1 MASAYREYGPPR
13 DLAALVACVWESE
26 ADEDRMHV
34 VVPDGCLDLIWLGP
48 QQLVVAGADTGP
60 RYAHLQAGARLSG
73 IRLRPGA
80 AGAVLG
86 LPAAE
91 VCDQDVPLRDLWGDA
106 GSRLEAAL
114 DGARPAERRRLLAA
128 AVANRHAQPDPL
140 VRAAAQK
147 LATAET
153 RVAAVAS
160 DLGVSERQLHRRVTA
175 AVGYP
180 PKTLARVARLRR
192 LVALSDPSLA
202 SRAVSAGYASQ
213 AHMNEEVRRLTGT
226 TPVRF
231 LKDATLTAA

>member
-1 MASAYREYGPPR
+1 MAPAYREYGPPR

-26 ADEDRMHV
+26 ADEEQTHV
-34 VVPDGCLDLIWLGP
+34 VVPDGCVDVIWLGTRR
-48 QQLVVAGADTGP
+48 LVVAGADTGP
-60 RYAHLQAGARLSG
+60 RHAHLQAGARLSG

-91 VCDQDVPLRDLWGDA
+91 VCDQDVPLGDVWCDVA
-106 GSRLEAAL
+106 VPLEAAL
-114 DGARPAERRRLLAA
+114 DCARPAERLRILAA
-128 AVANRHAQPDPL
+128 AVAQRGAEPDPL
-140 VRAAAQK
+140 VRAAART
-147 LATAET
+147 LASSET
-153 RVAAVAS
+153 RVAAVAAE
-160 DLGVSERQLHRRVTA
+160 LGVSERQLHRRVVA

-192 LVALSDPSLA
+192 LVSLSDPHLA
-202 SRAVSAGYASQ
+202 SRAFAAGYASQ
-213 AHMNEEVRRLTGT
+213 AHMNEEVRRLTGS